1 MLNLIKNFLRNF
13 FFYMKLDISSKTADT
28 KIESFFRMFYPY
40 DLGYELIRIGSEN
53 DGGYLVP
60 NILNEVNTCI
70 SPGVGHTNSF
80 EKDLKKK
87 RHYIIY
93 A

>member
-1 MLNLIKNFLRNF
+1 MLNLIKHFLRNF
-13 FFYMKLDISSKTADT
+13 FFYIKLDISSKTPDI
-28 KIESFFRMFYPY
+28 KIEDFFKMFRPY

-60 NILNEVNTCI
+60 NILDEINTCI

-80 EKDLKKK
+80 EKDLKK
-87 RHYIIY
+87 RNCIIY